1 MTNAQKRILI
11 YSFAIFLV
19 TELLKRAY
27 IDIDISAAT
36 YLELS
41 ISSLIRVF
49 NHYSLAVGLSGML
62 ILGIRNTR
70 KADYSIKS
78 ILMPSISFLLILFFC
93 YLSASPYHILDK
105 SIQFIKE
112 KPYYAELL
120 STMENSLKSE
130 AYQADSEGFV
140 RREIARLKYQQTGL
154 ITDYLTPEGF
164 IKTYRPTVK
173 EVTQRNEFLKSEAE
187 VTFWNQ
193 LVKRTIWDSMFFWA
207 LLTLVSLLIGFF
219 SAISGMRSDH

>member
-1 MTNAQKRILI
+1 MTNTQKRVLI
-11 YSFAIFLV
+11 YSFTIFLM
-19 TELLKRAY
+19 TELLKHAY
-27 IDIDISAAT
+27 TDIDFSAAT
-36 YLELS
+36 NQELL

-70 KADYSIKS
+70 KAGYSIKS

-120 STMENSLKSE
+120 STMENSVKRE

-164 IKTYRPTVK
+164 IKTYNPTVK
-173 EVTQRNEFLKSEAE
+173 EVTDRNEFLKLEAE
-187 VTFWNQ
+187 VTFWNH
-193 LVKRTIWDSMFFWA
+193 LAKRTIWDSIIF
-207 LLTLVSLLIGFF
+207 LGNTYIG
-219 SAISGMRSDH
+219 